1 MSKSIKVLLI
11 IIAALVMVNFFSYN
25 QIQTLNQVLESFKN
39 ENSMLE
45 EKISTLTAKIDT
57 KTEESKPIASPM
69 TPPSQSNVGQSKSQ
83 YSTQSITAV
92 AVRPILERDGFFER
106 TSYEGTTMNI
116 AVSIRDGQGLVLVN
130 TEIPTGVDFQ
140 TSAKTA
146 VKVAENYLGVNLS
159 DKDIIFSITASDDTN
174 LNSVDGQSA
183 GAAMTV
189 LLINELQGK
198 TISDDVVMTGTI
210 MPDGTIGKIGGV
222 SEKADAAGKYGAKV
236 FLVPQSQAITQV
248 EKCQE
253 SKTANIIYRSC
264 TLEEKPLSGLT
275 EEKYG
280 MKVIEVNTIDEA
292 LKFFVNSTQ

>member
-1 MSKSIKVLLI
+1 MSKSIRVLLI
-11 IIAALVMVNFFSYN
+11 IIAALVIVNFFSYS

-57 KTEESKPIASPM
+57 KTEEPKPVTTPAEPSSPSIKQNK
-69 TPPSQSNVGQSKSQ
+69 PQ

-116 AVSIRDGQGLVLVN
+116 AVSVRDGQGLVLVN

-159 DKDIIFSITASDDTN
+159 DKDIIFSITAPDNSN

-198 TISDDVVMTGTI
+198 TINGDVVITGTI
-210 MPDGTIGKIGGV
+210 MSDGTIGKIGGV

-236 FLVPQSQAITQV
+236 FLVPQNQAITQV

-253 SKTANIIYRSC
+253 SKAANIIYKSC

-275 EEKYG
+275 EEEYG